1 LFAFSDTLFEI
12 DQIVRSPQ
20 CVQDAATLEGAS
32 TMSEAVF
39 SNPDTLFSPPGYSQ
53 LVEVTG
59 GKLVFLAGQVALDK
73 AGALVGAGDFSQQ
86 ADQVFQN
93 LRAAIESRGG
103 ALKDIIKFTIF
114 VTDVAHL
121 PAFREV
127 RDRHLAGIKTPP
139 ASTLVQ
145 VSALFRPEFLV
156 EVEAVAW
163 LSA

>member
-1 LFAFSDTLFEI
+1 LFAFSDTLFGI
-12 DQIVRSPQ
+12 DQIVRSRKRA
-20 CVQDAATLEGAS
+20 QDAATLEGAN

-39 SNPDTLFSPPGYSQ
+39 SNPDALFSPPGYSH

-73 AGALVGAGDFSQQ
+73 TGALVGDGDFALQ

-93 LRAAIESRGG
+93 LRAAMESRGG

-121 PAFREV
+121 PRLRQV
-127 RDRHLAGIKTPP
+127 RDRHLDGIKTPP

-145 VSALFRPEFLV
+145 VSALFRPEFLI
-156 EVEAVAW
+156 EIEAVAW